1 MIPVTIFAGLV
12 MMALPV
18 GIIATAFAEQIHR
31 RDFIVTWGMISRVPL
46 FAELDAA
53 EISDVQAIHPGY
65 GFLAERAAAKT
76 TR

>member
-1 MIPVTIFAGLV
+1 

-53 EISDVQAIHPGY
+53 RNFRHHG
-65 GFLAERAAAKT
+65 AAAGASG
-76 TR
+76 